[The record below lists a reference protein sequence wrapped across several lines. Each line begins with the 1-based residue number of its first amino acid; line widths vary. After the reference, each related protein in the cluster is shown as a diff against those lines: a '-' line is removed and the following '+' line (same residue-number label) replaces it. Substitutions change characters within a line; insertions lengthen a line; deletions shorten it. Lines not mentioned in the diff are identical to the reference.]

1 MPPASGTTSTPDG
14 RWSAP
19 SATGPLDA
27 VVVVPGSKSL
37 TNRALVL
44 AGIAD
49 APSIVRRPLRAR
61 DTVLMAGALRT
72 LGVGVDTVGPDWSVA
87 PAPLTGPGDIDCGLA
102 GTVMRFVPP
111 VAATATGDVC
121 FDGDPRARERPVG
134 ALLGAL
140 RTLGA
145 DVDDGG
151 RSAMP
156 FVIRGTGHVVGGP
169 VTIDASASSQFVSG
183 LLLAGARYEQGVT
196 VQHVG
201 KPLPSEPHIAMTV
214 AMLRAAGVLVDEEP
228 NTWRVSPGPVKA
240 LDLLVEPDLS
250 NAEPFL
256 AAALVVGGSVRVP
269 HWPPHTTQA
278 GAVLPDVLT
287 AMGGDC
293 RLDAD
298 GLVVHGSARVRGVDA
313 DLHEVGEL
321 TPVLAALAAVAG
333 STSHLRRIAH
343 LRGHETDRL
352 AALATELG
360 RLGAG
365 VTETADGLEIRPHRL
380 RGGTFHTYGDHRM
393 AQAGALLGLAVP
405 GIVVE
410 DVATT
415 TKTLPDFVGLW
426 TRMLGGDPT

>member
-1 MPPASGTTSTPDG
+1 MPEGC
-14 RWSAP
+14 WSAP

-27 VVVVPGSKSL
+27 VVPMPGSKSL

-49 APSIVRRPLRAR
+49 APSIIRRPLRAR
-61 DTVLMAGALRT
+61 DTLLMAGALQT
-72 LGVGVDTVGPDWSVA
+72 LGVAVDTAGVDWPVV

-111 VAATATGDVC
+111 VAVTATGEVR
-121 FDGDPRARERPVG
+121 FDGDPRARDRPVG
-134 ALLGAL
+134 PLLRAL

-145 DVDDGG
+145 EIDDGG
-151 RSAMP
+151 RGALP
-156 FVIRGTGHVVGGP
+156 FVVYGGGRLAGGS
-169 VTIDASASSQFVSG
+169 VTIDASASSQFISG

-214 AMLRAAGVLVDEEP
+214 GMLRAAGVLVDEEP
-228 NTWRVSPGPVKA
+228 NTWRVPPGPVKA

-250 NAEPFL
+250 NAAPFL

-269 HWPPHTTQA
+269 DWPEHTAQA
-278 GAVLPDVLT
+278 GAALPGLLT

-293 RLDAD
+293 RLETG
-298 GLVVHGSARVRGVDA
+298 GLVVHGSARIRGLDA
-313 DLHEVGEL
+313 NLHDVGEL
-321 TPVLAALAAVAG
+321 APVLAALAALAD
-333 STSHLRRIAH
+333 STSRLWGIAH

-360 RLGAG
+360 KLGAG
-365 VTETADGLEIRPHRL
+365 VTETADGLEIRPRPL
-380 RGGTFHTYGDHRM
+380 RGGTFRTYGDHRM
-393 AQAGALLGLAVP
+393 AQAAALLGLAVP
-405 GIVVE
+405 GVEIE
-410 DVATT
+410 DVESTA
-415 TKTLPDFVGLW
+415 KTFPDFVGRW
-426 TRMLGGDPT
+426 ARMLGGDPV

>member
-1 MPPASGTTSTPDG
+1 MPPGSRTTSTPDG

-19 SATGPLDA
+19 PASGPLDA

-49 APSIVRRPLRAR
+49 APSVVRRPLRAR
-61 DTVLMAGALRT
+61 DTLLMADALRT
-72 LGVGVDTVGPDWSVA
+72 LGVAVDTVGPDWSVV

-111 VAATATGDVC
+111 VAATAVGDVR
-121 FDGDPRARERPVG
+121 FDGDPRARDRPVG
-134 ALLGAL
+134 PLLRAL
-140 RTLGA
+140 RALGA
-145 DVDDGG
+145 DVDDGARG
-151 RSAMP
+151 GLP
-156 FVIRGTGHVVGGP
+156 FVIRGTGHMVGGP

-183 LLLAGARYEQGVT
+183 LLLAGARYEQGVA
-196 VQHVG
+196 VRHMG

-214 AMLRAAGVLVDEEP
+214 AMLGAAGVLVDEEP
-228 NTWRVSPGPVKA
+228 NSWRVPPGPVKA
-240 LDLLVEPDLS
+240 LDLLIEPDLS
-250 NAEPFL
+250 NAAPFL
-256 AAALVVGGSVRVP
+256 AAALVAGGSVRVP
-269 HWPPHTTQA
+269 HWPAHTTQA
-278 GAVLPDVLT
+278 GAVLPDLLA

-293 RLDAD
+293 GLDAD
-298 GLVVHGSARVRGVDA
+298 GLVVHGSARVRGIDA

-321 TPVLAALAAVAG
+321 TPILATLATLAD
-333 STSHLRRIAH
+333 STSHLRGIAH

-360 RLGAG
+360 SLGAG
-365 VTETADGLEIRPHRL
+365 VTETADGLEIRPGRL
-380 RGGTFHTYGDHRM
+380 RGGTFRTYGDHRM

-405 GIVVE
+405 GVVVD

-415 TKTLPDFVGLW
+415 AKTLPDFVGLW
-426 TRMLGGDPT
+426 TLMLGGDPT